1 MPNVEKTEQLLST
14 FYQIY
19 DGKSPKILKWLSTAA
34 LHPLTTISA
43 VIHVMRV
50 PIVAVDMSQAEK
62 SNARWIYDP
71 RRPWRQRGIVS
82 LFIEVPSQL
91 DDYWRGAPKQELR
104 RRISQA
110 KAAGFK
116 VRAVEST
123 EIIDVIAQVYNS
135 VAEGRVHEFEIALRK
150 MNIRRVG
157 GPLDHAI
164 CVAVFDERETAIAF
178 CLGTQTGNAVKTML
192 AGTSQRGTA
201 RWLCYSGF
209 VEEVSARGG
218 KYIIQPPPW
227 ALSGG
232 NRIFAGH
239 LGFLPGRIRSK

>member
-82 LFIEVPSQL
+82 SFIEIPSQL

-104 RRISQA
+104 RR
-110 KAAGFK
+110 
-116 VRAVEST
+116 T
-123 EIIDVIAQVYNS
+123 
-135 VAEGRVHEFEIALRK
+135 
-150 MNIRRVG
+150 
-157 GPLDHAI
+157 
-164 CVAVFDERETAIAF
+164 
-178 CLGTQTGNAVKTML
+178 
-192 AGTSQRGTA
+192 
-201 RWLCYSGF
+201 
-209 VEEVSARGG
+209 
-218 KYIIQPPPW
+218 YI
-227 ALSGG
+227 
-232 NRIFAGH
+232 
-239 LGFLPGRIRSK
+239 